1 MSFNVFSIN
10 AKKQKQPKTKT
21 CVPCNTVIKLGDG
34 SGNWRTHVSSSSH
47 QANVADYDARIV
59 RASAS
64 NAEDMDIDSTNSG
77 EEQQQQQ
84 KQQQQQQQHCGSNND
99 VEDDDDSDDESV
111 DIAALRQSYGVF
123 LSRRQESGANAE
135 FAADVESDGGSDDEI
150 DEGDDDGDNPLDF
163 SVDYETNE
171 DWYPFENQLQFRLAA
186 FFHADDR
193 LKDRMIKKQLKSL
206 LEDVA
211 VMFREDKDL
220 KVPSVRWMMDPSY
233 TKRSKVPKIRIT
245 TVKAEISKPNT
256 DETVKVTAHMHK
268 FSNCL
273 KLLNADPT
281 VSSSLSALPDKR
293 LTSESD

>member
-10 AKKQKQPKTKT
+10 AQTQKQPKTKT

-34 SGNWRTHVSSSSH
+34 LGNWKTHVSSSKH
-47 QANVADYDARIV
+47 QVNVADYDACIV

-64 NAEDMDIDSTNSG
+64 NAEDMDVDSTNSG
-77 EEQQQQQ
+77 EEH
-84 KQQQQQQQHCGSNND
+84 QQQHSGSNDD

-123 LSRRQESGANAE
+123 LSRWQESGANAE

-186 FFHADDR
+186 FFPQTIA
-193 LKDRMIKKQLKSL
+193 
-206 LEDVA
+206 
-211 VMFREDKDL
+211 
-220 KVPSVRWMMDPSY
+220 
-233 TKRSKVPKIRIT
+233 
-245 TVKAEISKPNT
+245 
-256 DETVKVTAHMHK
+256 
-268 FSNCL
+268 
-273 KLLNADPT
+273 
-281 VSSSLSALPDKR
+281 
-293 LTSESD
+293 